1 MAKSKVRA
9 SRARHEEPVEG
20 QAGQIRCS
28 SGNAEVE
35 ASGGAGAVE
44 PAEWHEH
51 YGHHGGDRLASAFGA
66 GLPGRVVR
74 KKLALTL
81 HSEKSDGE
89 RVYRVIDNG
98 AEAQAG

>member
-44 PAEWHEH
+44 PAEWH
-51 YGHHGGDRLASAFGA
+51 DRSASMDSTDALFAENVEQKMSNPLAHF
-66 GLPGRVVR
+66 
-74 KKLALTL
+74 LAARSFL
-81 HSEKSDGE
+81 D
-89 RVYRVIDNG
+89 R
-98 AEAQAG
+98 